1 MEEYTKNITMISGE
15 MWKAFKPM
23 ITEDMT
29 TDEFWTKAIKT
40 FTELAEKYKDTDY
53 YGYAGDMAVF
63 YLKQLQRICRK
74 EFQMATVA
82 DYTQIIKELAK
93 KEE

>member
-40 FTELAEKYKDTDY
+40 FTDLAEKYRDTKEE
-53 YGYAGDMAVF
+53 GYAGDMAVF
-63 YLKQLQRICRK
+63 YLKQLQRLCRK
-74 EFQMATVA
+74 EFEMGRSSE
-82 DYTQIIKELAK
+82 YTQILKELAK
-93 KEE
+93 NA